1 MSRFCVVVLSVLLG
15 VVTVSTKARA
25 QGYPPPAS
33 AYGTSPA
40 ETHDGLYLRMG
51 LGVGY
56 LQTSASFAGSDL
68 KLSGTA
74 FGLDFALGGAVT
86 PNLVIFGEFAF
97 LSVDSP
103 TVTYGGASGD
113 ANGAS
118 FDHIGFGPGIAY
130 YIEPANVYLSGA
142 LIFGKL
148 QTHESGS
155 NTVTGQTDM
164 GLGANLMVGKE
175 WWVSPQWG
183 LGAALQLMLASNK
196 DGADNTT
203 YSTVGAALAFSATFN

>member
-1 MSRFCVVVLSVLLG
+1 MSRFCVVALCVLLG
-15 VVTVSTKARA
+15 VAARAAEARA
-25 QGYPPPAS
+25 QGHQAPAV
-33 AYGTSPA
+33 AYGASPA

-56 LQTSASFAGSDL
+56 LRSSTNIAGSDL

-86 PNLVIFGEFAF
+86 QDLIIFGEFAF

-103 TVTYGGASGD
+103 TVTYGGVSGN
-113 ANGAS
+113 ANGVS

-130 YIEPANVYLSGA
+130 YIEPANVYLSGS

-148 QTHESGS
+148 QTQQNGS
-155 NTVTGQTDM
+155 NTVSGQTDM
-164 GLGANLMVGKE
+164 GLGANLLVGKE

-183 LGAALQLMLASNK
+183 LGVALQFMLASNK
-196 DGADNTT
+196 DGADNAT
-203 YSTVGAALAFSATFN
+203 YSTLGTSLSFSATFN